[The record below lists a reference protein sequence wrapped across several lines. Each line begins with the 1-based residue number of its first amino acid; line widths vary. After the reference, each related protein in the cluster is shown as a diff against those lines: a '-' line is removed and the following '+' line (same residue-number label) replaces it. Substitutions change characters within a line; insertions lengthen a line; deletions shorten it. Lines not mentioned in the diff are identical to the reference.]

1 MPQDAPGGSKGTGAM
16 ATRAT
21 IDLVYFDAGGG
32 HRAAAQ
38 ALEAV
43 IREQRRPWQVRLV
56 HLRQVLDPQGLF
68 RRYTG
73 LDPEDLYNKRLAR
86 GWTSTF
92 AQELKLLQAA
102 IRFAHPLLVRTMQ
115 RHWLHTEPDLVVS
128 LVPQFNRALH
138 ASLGAA
144 LPGVPMVT
152 VLTDLADTPPHFWIE
167 PGQPQHIV
175 CGTPRALA
183 QARAAGHPLPR
194 LHLTSGMLL
203 RPDFYRPAGVEREA
217 ERQRLGLA
225 GAGPVGV
232 VMFGG
237 HGGRAML
244 TIARQ
249 LPDVPLV
256 LMCGHNHALAQRLRA
271 LPAAAP
277 RVVVE
282 FTPDVAHWLRL
293 GDFFVG
299 KPGPGAIS
307 EALHCGL
314 PLILAHNRSTMPQE
328 RYNVEWVRT
337 QGVGVVQPSFAS
349 VRAAVA
355 EVCARLPELRER
367 VRAIDNRAVFEL
379 PEILQAV
386 LMEAQQA
393 PPRQWVAPAAA
404 AVA

>member
-1 MPQDAPGGSKGTGAM
+1 M

-38 ALEAV
+38 ALQAV
-43 IREQRRPWQVRLV
+43 IGEQRRPWRVRLV
-56 HLRQVLDPQGLF
+56 HLRHVLDPQGLF

-73 LDPEDLYNKRLAR
+73 IDPEDLYNKRLAR
-86 GWTSTF
+86 GWTLSF
-92 AQELKLLQAA
+92 AQELKVLQAA
-102 IRFAHPLLVRTMQ
+102 IRYAHPLLVRSLQ
-115 RHWLHTEPDLVVS
+115 QHWLRTEPDLVVS
-128 LVPQFNRALH
+128 LVPHFNRALH
-138 ASLGAA
+138 DSLGAA

-152 VLTDLADTPPHFWIE
+152 VLTDLADIPPHFWIE
-167 PGQPQHIV
+167 PEQPQHIV

-183 QARAAGHPLPR
+183 QARAAGHPLHR
-194 LHLTSGMLL
+194 LHLSSGMIL
-203 RPDFYRPAGVEREA
+203 RPDFYRPPRVDRDA

-225 GAGPVGV
+225 GAQPVGV

-249 LPDVPLV
+249 LADVPLV
-256 LMCGHNHALAQRLRA
+256 LMCGHNRTLAQRLRA
-271 LPAAAP
+271 LPATAP

-282 FTPDVAHWLRL
+282 FTDDVAHWLRL

-314 PLILAHNRSTMPQE
+314 PVILTLERSTMPQE
-328 RYNVEWVRT
+328 RYNVEWVRA
-337 QGVGVVQPSFAS
+337 QGVGVVHPSFAT

-355 EVCARLPELRER
+355 EVSARLPELRAR
-367 VRAIDNRAVFEL
+367 VAAIDNRAVFEL
-379 PEILQAV
+379 PEILQSV
-386 LMEAQQA
+386 LMEAQQL
-393 PPRQWVAPAAA
+393 PLRQW
-404 AVA
+404 AVPRAGATA

>member
-1 MPQDAPGGSKGTGAM
+1 MAVAM
-16 ATRAT
+16 AGRAT

-43 IREQRRPWQVRLV
+43 IREQRRRWRVRLV
-56 HLRQVLDPQGLF
+56 HLRHMLDPQGLF

-73 LDPEDLYNKRLAR
+73 LDPEDLYNKRLVR
-86 GWTSTF
+86 GWTTTF
-92 AQELKLLQAA
+92 PQELKVLQAA
-102 IRFAHPLLVRTMQ
+102 IRLAHPALVRTMQ
-115 RHWLHTEPDLVVS
+115 RHWLQTEPDLVVS
-128 LVPQFNRALH
+128 LVPHFNRALH
-138 ASLGAA
+138 DSLSAA

-152 VLTDLADTPPHFWIE
+152 VLTDLADTSPHIWIE
-167 PGQPQHIV
+167 PGQPQHVV

-183 QARAAGHPLPR
+183 QARAAGYPLHR
-194 LHLTSGMLL
+194 LHLTSGMIL
-203 RPDFYRPAGVEREA
+203 RPDFYRPSQVDRDA
-217 ERQRLGLA
+217 ERRRLGLA

-232 VMFGG
+232 VLFGG
-237 HGGRAML
+237 HGARVML
-244 TIARQ
+244 TIARK

-256 LMCGHNHALAQRLRA
+256 LMCGHNRALAQRLRA
-271 LPAAAP
+271 LPAPAP

-282 FTPDVAHWLRL
+282 FTADVAYWLRL

-314 PLILAHNRSTMPQE
+314 PVIVTLDRSTMPQE
-328 RYNVEWVRT
+328 RYNVEWVRE
-337 QGVGVVQPSFAS
+337 QGVGVVHPSFAT
-349 VRAAVA
+349 VRAAAA

-379 PEILQAV
+379 PEILQSV
-386 LMEAQQA
+386 LMQAQQA
-393 PPRQWVAPAAA
+393 LPQPLAAPVLDAA
-404 AVA
+404 